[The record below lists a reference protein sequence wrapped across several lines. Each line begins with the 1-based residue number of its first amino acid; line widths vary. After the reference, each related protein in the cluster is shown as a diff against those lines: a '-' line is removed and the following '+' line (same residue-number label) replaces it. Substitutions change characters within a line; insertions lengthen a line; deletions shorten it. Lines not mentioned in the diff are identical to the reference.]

1 MLKSIRAECVREPE
15 VPVAVTGYAPADAL
29 VAKVSVKV

>member
-1 MLKSIRAECVREPE
+1 MLKSIRAEWVSEPE

-29 VAKVSVKV
+29 VGKVSVTI